1 MVETVLGFIFK
12 FLEILSGIGE
22 ACGIG
27 DDFFMGTC
35 SPGLSCNHGL
45 CNITCNIRIHEWY
58 QMTKPFLCTQT
69 FCLLIAALY
78 DIGPDV
84 KIRRDDKPGKIYEVR
99 INLAQSN
106 WYH

>member
-1 MVETVLGFIFK
+1 
-12 FLEILSGIGE
+12 
-22 ACGIG
+22 
-27 DDFFMGTC
+27 
-35 SPGLSCNHGL
+35 
-45 CNITCNIRIHEWY
+45 
-58 QMTKPFLCTQT
+58 MTKPFLCTQT

-106 WYH
+106 